1 MPPLTIIAVT
11 APLEIPEKT
20 CNAPNITNVATKKL
34 SDGVIWVTW
43 DYSRINGLR
52 YCSGSR
58 RFLVAFHS
66 YETYDR
72 AIADTTSLTRD
83 LAYEAAGR
91 RTKQFN
97 VTGVDFTLFH
107 RFYVSTQK
115 SISFTTTT
123 AYTPLQHFREVG
135 EWLC

>member
-1 MPPLTIIAVT
+1 MSPLIIIAVIFSPGDT
-11 APLEIPEKT
+11 EAT
-20 CNAPNITNVATKKL
+20 CNVPDITNVATKKL
-34 SDGVIWVTW
+34 SDGVIMVTW
-43 DYSRINGLR
+43 DYSRFNGLR

-72 AIADTTSLTRD
+72 AIADTTFLPRD

-97 VTGVDFTLFH
+97 VTGVDFNLFH
-107 RFYVSTQK
+107 RFYVSTPK
-115 SISFTTTT
+115 SKSFPTTT
-123 AYTPLQHFREVG
+123 AYTPLQYFGEVG